1 MRSLIKGPWLQGRD
15 YHGRREDADG
25 GGERRSDER
34 EPHRDKATA
43 RDELSRSSKKDIY
56 Q

>member
-25 GGERRSDER
+25 GGERKRR
-34 EPHRDKATA
+34 EGATQ
-43 RDELSRSSKKDIY
+43 EIKP
-56 Q
+56 QHETN